1 MSHRIYCV
9 YSTQQKDVL
18 KKQVLFF
25 LEWPMTVYTDNEFFK
40 SPMSNTR
47 GLITE
52 PSKGNLEVKI
62 ITPIPKRQTRP
73 ETVSM
78 LWKSKLIFSSA
89 CVLTESRHHAFRH
102 CKNFSWLLLDP
113 EVLQNLARGKNIYV
127 PSFWSTC
134 KCGFL
139 VALGYFL
146 N

>member
-62 ITPIPKRQTRP
+62 ITPIPKR
-73 ETVSM
+73 
-78 LWKSKLIFSSA
+78 
-89 CVLTESRHHAFRH
+89 
-102 CKNFSWLLLDP
+102 
-113 EVLQNLARGKNIYV
+113 
-127 PSFWSTC
+127 
-134 KCGFL
+134 
-139 VALGYFL
+139 
-146 N
+146 